1 MSSKALRTS
10 ALGLPD
16 KIDLSGIDAIA
27 VSSFDNAFRFVKA
40 FTGSAGQAV
49 INDNGATVTV
59 ALDVTGNG
67 IEDGQIFVLVAS
79 LSADDFVL

>member
-27 VSSFDNAFRFVKA
+27 VSSF
-40 FTGSAGQAV
+40 
-49 INDNGATVTV
+49 DNGATVTV